1 MSPKNRLSRLV
12 NRHQT
17 VEITQKL
24 LESLEE
30 TFILIFEKI
39 DRKNI
44 FSERSYMPKRDFT
57 ENQVLS
63 RSEKSFFS

>member
-12 NRHQT
+12 NRRQT

-30 TFILIFEKI
+30 TFILIFEKT
-39 DRKNI
+39 DRKNL
-44 FSERSYMPKRDFT
+44 FSERSYMAKRDFT